1 LLQEYQTITSFK
13 VQLPWLYP
21 PTFLLVIFPIS
32 YFPFYL
38 ALLLWLFMTLLLYL
52 VVVCRAAPHPLSL
65 SLALAFPAV
74 FINFM
79 CGQNGF
85 FSAVLLGGGLL
96 LLDRWPRTGGLL
108 LGLMT
113 YKPHLAALIPLALMA
128 GRRWQALGAM
138 AASACAFALLSA
150 AVFGLETW
158 MAFFQS
164 ASRLKDLLAAKSW
177 DKMASAFAAVRFLG
191 GNLITAWLFQGMVM
205 LGATA
210 VVAWVWRQGASPAL
224 RAAALTLGLLL
235 FSPYLFNY
243 DLAILALPLAWLG
256 WEGIQKG
263 WLPYEPC
270 VLTLAWMAP
279 LFYLPMES
287 RILNNPIAPLACV
300 IMLFLVAWRAVRLRR
315 QAT

>member
-1 LLQEYQTITSFK
+1 
-13 VQLPWLYP
+13 
-21 PTFLLVIFPIS
+21 
-32 YFPFYL
+32 
-38 ALLLWLFMTLLLYL
+38 
-52 VVVCRAAPHPLSL
+52 
-65 SLALAFPAV
+65 
-74 FINFM
+74 
-79 CGQNGF
+79 
-85 FSAVLLGGGLL
+85 
-96 LLDRWPRTGGLL
+96 
-108 LGLMT
+108 
-113 YKPHLAALIPLALMA
+113 
-128 GRRWQALGAM
+128 
-138 AASACAFALLSA
+138 
-150 AVFGLETW
+150 

-279 LFYLPMES
+279 LFYIPIPTASNLWNMPV
-287 RILNNPIAPLACV
+287 IAPLIGIVLLCYTV
-300 IMLFLVAWRAVRLRR
+300 WKVLRWKSEP
-315 QAT
+315 A